1 MLVAIKRKP
10 CRSQKG
16 SAPAHSI
23 HRAAAARYPSARRK
37 FMANTLDKKA
47 DLAGP
52 GIGDYNE
59 LEKILPGDYRSLLTR
74 KETQQ
79 AIFHVK
85 RYIEDNLCKELN
97 LMMVEVPLIV
107 DVESGVNDMLDR
119 DGSRT
124 PIQFHISNDRDLH
137 PIDAQVV
144 QAATKWKRPALKQ
157 FDCKVGEGI
166 CTDMRAVRK
175 DYFLDHD
182 HSAYVDQWDWER
194 VMTADQRN
202 LKFLKEIIEKIWKVL
217 VGAEKFAQSMF
228 PQLKDPRYPNL
239 PEKLTFLHAEE
250 ILDMYPTLPRKQR
263 ETAILQKYPAVFIYG
278 IGWPLKDGYPHEMR
292 AADYDDWV
300 TDTSKETGKDTHGL
314 NGDILVWNTVTK
326 RRHELTS
333 MGIRV
338 TAETLKQQLTM
349 SRQLDFLK
357 LPYHQGIITGQIPL
371 SIGGGIGQSRTLMLL
386 LRKAHLGEVSVTVWP
401 KILKE
406 MCARKNIFVL
416 D

>member
-1 MLVAIKRKP
+1 
-10 CRSQKG
+10 
-16 SAPAHSI
+16 
-23 HRAAAARYPSARRK
+23 
-37 FMANTLDKKA
+37 MATVLDKRA

-52 GIGDYNE
+52 GIGDYTE
-59 LEKILPGDYRSLLTR
+59 LEKILPHDYRSLLTP

-79 AIFHVK
+79 AIFQVK

-124 PIQFHISNDRDLH
+124 PIQFHISNDRNLH

-144 QAATKWKRPALKQ
+144 QAATKWKRVALRQ
-157 FDCKVGEGI
+157 FACDVGEGI

-194 VMTADQRN
+194 AMTADQRN
-202 LKFLKEIIEKIWKVL
+202 LDFLKDVVGKIWKVI
-217 VGAEKFAQSMF
+217 VGAERFAQSLF
-228 PQLKDPRYPNL
+228 PQLKDPRFPDL
-239 PEKLTFLHAEE
+239 PEQLTFLHAED
-250 ILDMYPTLPRKQR
+250 ILDLYPNLPRKQR
-263 ETAILQKYPAVFIYG
+263 ETAILQAYPAVFIIG

-300 TDTSKETGKDTHGL
+300 TDTRAETGKDTHGL
-314 NGDILVWNTVTK
+314 NGDILVWNPVTK

-338 TAETLKQQLTM
+338 TAETLKKQLEM
-349 SRQLDFLK
+349 SNQLDFMR
-357 LPYHQGIITGQIPL
+357 LPYHQAILNQQIPL

-401 KILKE
+401 RILKE
-406 MCARKNIFVL
+406 MCAKENIFVL
-416 D
+416 E

>member
-1 MLVAIKRKP
+1 M
-10 CRSQKG
+10 S
-16 SAPAHSI
+16 
-23 HRAAAARYPSARRK
+23 
-37 FMANTLDKKA
+37 TLIVDKKA

-52 GIGDYNE
+52 GIGDYRE
-59 LEKILPGDYRSLLTR
+59 IEKILPDDYHSLLNR

-79 AIFHVK
+79 AVFQVK

-124 PIQFHISNDRDLH
+124 PVQFHISNDHDAH

-144 QAATKWKRPALKQ
+144 QAATKWKRMALKQ
-157 FDCKVGEGI
+157 FDCKTGEGI

-194 VMTADQRN
+194 VITNKQRN
-202 LKFLKEIIEKIWKVL
+202 LDFLKSIVNAIWSVL
-217 VGAEKFAQSMF
+217 VGAERFAQSLF
-228 PQLKDPRYPNL
+228 PQLKDPRFPDL

-250 ILDMYPTLPRKQR
+250 ILEMYPDLPRKQR
-263 ETAILQKYPAVFIYG
+263 ETAILQKYPAVFIIG
-278 IGWPLKDGYPHEMR
+278 IGWPLRDGYPHEMR
-292 AADYDDWV
+292 AADYDDWI
-300 TDTSKETGKDTHGL
+300 TDTRSQTGKDTHGL
-314 NGDILVWNTVTK
+314 NGDILVWNYVTR
-326 RRHELTS
+326 RRHELSS

-349 SRQLDFLK
+349 SNQLEFLK
-357 LPYHQGIITGQIPL
+357 LPYHRAILAGDIPL

-401 KILKE
+401 KILKD
-406 MCARKNIFVL
+406 MCARKNILVL
-416 D
+416 E

>member
-1 MLVAIKRKP
+1 MSTLV
-10 CRSQKG
+10 
-16 SAPAHSI
+16 
-23 HRAAAARYPSARRK
+23 
-37 FMANTLDKKA
+37 MDKTA

-52 GIGDYNE
+52 GVGDYRE
-59 LEKILPGDYRSLLTR
+59 LEKILPSDYHSLLSP

-79 AIFHVK
+79 AIFRVK
-85 RYIEDNLCKELN
+85 RYIEDNLCSELN

-107 DVESGVNDMLDR
+107 DVNSGVNDMLDR

-124 PIQFHISNDRDLH
+124 PVQFHISNDHNLH
-137 PIDAQVV
+137 PVEAQVV
-144 QAATKWKRPALKQ
+144 QAATKWKRIALRQ

-194 VMTADQRN
+194 AITPEQRN
-202 LKFLKEIIEKIWKVL
+202 VVFLKTVVAKIWKVL
-217 VGAEKFAQSMF
+217 LGAEKFAQGMF
-228 PQLKDPRYPNL
+228 PQLNDPRYPDL
-239 PEKLTFLHAEE
+239 PEQLVFLHAEE
-250 ILDMYPTLPRKQR
+250 LLEMYPDLPRKQR
-263 ETAILQKYPAVFIYG
+263 ETEVLKKFPAIFIIG
-278 IGWPLKDGYPHEMR
+278 IGYPLRDGYPHEMR

-300 TDTSKETGKDTHGL
+300 TDTHNQTGKPTHGL
-314 NGDILVWNTVTK
+314 NGDILVWNPVTK

-338 TAETLKQQLTM
+338 TADTLK
-349 SRQLDFLK
+349 RQLQIAGQSDFLH
-357 LPYHQGIITGQIPL
+357 LPYHQAILKHQIPL

-401 KILKE
+401 EILRE
-406 MCARKNIFVL
+406 MCATRNILVL
-416 D
+416 E